1 MPRHHTKSS
10 APGGSQRQL
19 RVGETVRHAVADI
32 LSQGNVHDP
41 DLEGHIITVP
51 EVRMSPDLK
60 LATVYVMPLGGRDT
74 DVVIA
79 ALERNKKFLRGEIAH
94 RVNLKFAP
102 DIRFRIDERF
112 DEAERIEK
120 LLRTPAVQRD
130 LAPDSD
136 DELMIVT
143 TADSVIDSENRRIA
157 RRLKKIFLST
167 TRVDDA
173 RRGNNDPRQDS
184 RQGKQPRQNNQPR
197 RDKRDVHGWVVLDK
211 PIGMTSTHAVAVLKR
226 LFQAKRAGHAG
237 TLDPLASGGLPIALG
252 EATKTVPFVMDGR
265 KRYRFTVT
273 WGEERDTD
281 DTEGRA
287 TQTSELRPT
296 ADAIRALLPRFTGLI
311 EQIPPQYS
319 AIKIQGE
326 RAYDLARDG
335 ETVELKP
342 RPVEIHELTLVEQ
355 ADNGHS
361 VFEAECGKGTYVRA
375 LARDIGRMLGCFG
388 HICALR
394 RTLVGPFTEA
404 DMIPL
409 EQLEALCNRAASGEG
424 SLADALLPVETA
436 LDDIPALAVTR
447 ADAARLHRGQAVLL
461 RGRDAP
467 NSSGTVYV
475 TVAGRLLALA
485 EIGNGELIPKRV
497 FNLTGLTASPVD
509 NESV

>member
-1 MPRHHTKSS
+1 
-10 APGGSQRQL
+10 
-19 RVGETVRHAVADI
+19 
-32 LSQGNVHDP
+32 
-41 DLEGHIITVP
+41 
-51 EVRMSPDLK
+51 
-60 LATVYVMPLGGRDT
+60 
-74 DVVIA
+74 
-79 ALERNKKFLRGEIAH
+79 
-94 RVNLKFAP
+94 
-102 DIRFRIDERF
+102 
-112 DEAERIEK
+112 
-120 LLRTPAVQRD
+120 
-130 LAPDSD
+130 
-136 DELMIVT
+136 MIVT
-143 TADSVIDSENRRIA
+143 TATSAIDS
-157 RRLKKIFLST
+157 T
-167 TRVDDA
+167 TDQSNGAEKNISSFDSDRAEKQGHLASPAQPGDA
-173 RRGNNDPRQDS
+173 VQLPPPPAPAIESGTGSPPQGRTEQQGAVHHDGRSNNDPRNQGQ
-184 RQGKQPRQNNQPR
+184 RGKQHNGQPR

-211 PIGMTSTHAVAVLKR
+211 PIGMTSTQAVAIVKR

-237 TLDPLASGGLPIALG
+237 TLDPLASGGLPIAMG

-265 KRYRFTVT
+265 KRYRFTVC

-281 DTEGRA
+281 DTEGKVTR
-287 TQTSELRPT
+287 SSDLRPS
-296 ADAIRALLPRFTGLI
+296 AEAIRELLPQFTGQI
-311 EQIPPQYS
+311 EQTPPQYS

-342 RPVEIHELTLVEQ
+342 RPVEIFELSLIEQ
-355 ADNGHS
+355 EDDSHS

-375 LARDIGRMLGCFG
+375 LARDIGRLLGCYG

-394 RTLVGPFTEA
+394 RTLVGPFGEA

-409 EQLEALCNRAASGEG
+409 EQLEALCDRAASGEG

-467 NSSGTVYV
+467 NCSGTVYV

-497 FNLTGLTASPVD
+497 FNLTGLTASSAR